1 MDEPLAGEA
10 PREIPTESHPQATPA
25 AAEKPGSVD
34 PACDAD
40 MMMRSIIGSISV
52 DPDDVRRGIEK
63 NSRLPSTAEKEVNIR
78 LVILAV
84 ALVFLVFGLDLVFM
98 KM

>member
-1 MDEPLAGEA
+1 MDEPLTGET
-10 PREIPTESHPQATPA
+10 PREIPTESHPQATQSA
-25 AAEKPGSVD
+25 TEQQESVD
-34 PACDAD
+34 PASDAD
-40 MMMRSIIGSISV
+40 TMMRTIIGSISV
-52 DPDDVRRGIEK
+52 DPDDVRRRIEK
-63 NSRLPSTAEKEVNIR
+63 NGRPLSTAEKEVNIR

>member
-1 MDEPLAGEA
+1 MEEPLTGEA
-10 PREIPTESHPQATPA
+10 RRDLPTECPSQATPA
-25 AAEKPGSVD
+25 AAEQPESVD
-34 PACDAD
+34 PAGDAD

-84 ALVFLVFGLDLVFM
+84 ALVFLVFGLDLVFL